1 MGPMDFGVHDFLQ
14 WSLGGKKV
22 VVFDVIL
29 DVIYIDLYVI
39 LCDLNYWSFGSGS
52 FNLVAVNQVY

>member
-39 LCDLNYWSFGSGS
+39 LCDFMWFELLKLRKWK
-52 FNLVAVNQVY
+52 L

>member
-14 WSLGGKKV
+14 WSLGGKNV

-39 LCDLNYWSFGSGS
+39 LCDWSFGSGS

>member
-39 LCDLNYWSFGSGS
+39 LCGLNYWSFGSGS

>member
-14 WSLGGKKV
+14 WSLGGKNV

-39 LCDLNYWSFGSGS
+39 LCDFMWLKLRKWK
-52 FNLVAVNQVY
+52 L